1 MAPPPPRSRSPAS
14 LFSADADAPS
24 VQDMLLVAA
33 YDDDIGLFKKA
44 VRALRKG
51 GGSVRE
57 EVEAV
62 RVEEGLGV
70 LHIATTRESMEVCG
84 YLVEVLRVDVD
95 AVDDKGRTPLMYAI
109 HSKNATIVK
118 YLLDHGANQDK
129 ADHEGLVPLHS
140 AAGIGD
146 CKILELLLAKG
157 AYIDP
162 VGKVCGTP
170 LHMAAWER
178 QPGTMKM
185 LLDHNA
191 DFNKTDMTYG
201 MTPLFAAIKTAS
213 LKCVKLLLEAGAD
226 VKADRIISALVDAT
240 NSGSTECLDFILGA
254 GANHDVPDDVKSI
267 GNKTLERE
275 NYLAAQGIYRKAGDD
290 VKASSIL
297 TALLDA
303 TNSGSTECLNSLLE
317 AGAIHDFPDDNEHV
331 DKRKM
336 AQLKSLG
343 TKAVERKDYLFA
355 SEIYSKAMNLDPN
368 DATLFSNRSL
378 CWLHMGDGEKALQ
391 DALQCREMQPDWPKS
406 YYRQGTALLLL
417 KDFKSACEA
426 LFDGFKLDPKNDEI
440 EHALRE
446 AMGSLKISQSTK
458 AK

>member
-1 MAPPPPRSRSPAS
+1 
-14 LFSADADAPS
+14 
-24 VQDMLLVAA
+24 MLLVAA
-33 YDDDIGLFKKA
+33 YDDDISLFKKA

-51 GGSVRE
+51 GGCARE

-62 RVEEGLGV
+62 RVEEGLGL
-70 LHIATTRESMEVCG
+70 LHIATTRESVEVCG

-178 QPGTMKM
+178 QAGTMKI

-191 DFNKTDMTYG
+191 D
-201 MTPLFAAIKTAS
+201 AAS
-213 LKCVKLLLEAGAD
+213 LKCVKLLIEAGAD

-240 NSGSTECLDFILGA
+240 NSGSTECLNFILGA
-254 GANHDVPDDVKSI
+254 GASHDVPDDVKSI
-267 GNKTLERE
+267 GNKTAERK

-290 VKASSIL
+290 VKATNIL

-331 DKRKM
+331 DKRRM

-343 TKAVERKDYLFA
+343 TKAAERKDYLFA
-355 SEIYSKAMNLDPN
+355 SEIYSKAINLDPN

-378 CWLHMGDGEKALQ
+378 CWLHM
-391 DALQCREMQPDWPKS
+391 
-406 YYRQGTALLLL
+406 ALLLL
-417 KDFKSACEA
+417 KDYKSACA
-426 LFDGFKLDPKNDEI
+426 TLFDGFKLDPKNDEI

-446 AMGSLKISQSTK
+446 AMGSLKICQSTK

>member
-1 MAPPPPRSRSPAS
+1 
-14 LFSADADAPS
+14 
-24 VQDMLLVAA
+24 MLLVAA
-33 YDDDIGLFKKA
+33 YDDDIRLFKKA

-51 GGSVRE
+51 GGCGRE

-62 RVEEGLGV
+62 RVEEGLGL
-70 LHIATTRESMEVCG
+70 LHIATTRESVEVCG

-162 VGKVCGTP
+162 VGK
-170 LHMAAWER
+170 
-178 QPGTMKM
+178 
-185 LLDHNA
+185 
-191 DFNKTDMTYG
+191 
-201 MTPLFAAIKTAS
+201 
-213 LKCVKLLLEAGAD
+213 AGAD

-240 NSGSTECLDFILGA
+240 NSGSTECLNFILGA
-254 GANHDVPDDVKSI
+254 GASHDVPDDVKSI
-267 GNKTLERE
+267 GNKTVERK

-290 VKASSIL
+290 VKATNIL

-343 TKAVERKDYLFA
+343 TKAAERKDYLFA
-355 SEIYSKAMNLDPN
+355 SEIYSKAINLDPNN
-368 DATLFSNRSL
+368 DATLFSNRSH

-391 DALQCREMQPDWPKS
+391 DALECREMRPDWPKA
-406 YYRQGTALLLL
+406 YYRQGAALLLL
-417 KDFKSACEA
+417 KDYKSACET
-426 LFDGFKLDPKNDEI
+426 LFDGFKLDPKNDAI
-440 EHALRE
+440 EHALRYPSE
-446 AMGSLKISQSTK
+446 PLPHGTNVLGSYGVVEDLSKH
-458 AK
+458 